1 MRRDDDST
9 ASSGDTEPKEPGRA
23 QAALDVPKRDQAGF
37 DDARTAALLGVA
49 DVASMAFLV
58 VEEAARSAREDL
70 AAIMASV
77 RGIDEQKRAWREA
90 VDALNTAGA
99 RAAEHLSTVDRLTVE
114 ASRAVGEALDGYGE
128 SFSETALEQLDSWAV
143 HSRLESERLQRQ
155 LQDAGF
161 VAERLETLTERSELE
176 SLRLQQVM
184 DRRSKLI
191 ATLSG
196 ILTKEAGSAR
206 AITENLQ

>member
-1 MRRDDDST
+1 VRRDDDPT
-9 ASSGDTEPKEPGRA
+9 ASSEPTEPKGPGRA
-23 QAALDVPKRDQAGF
+23 RAAPKRDHAGS
-37 DDARTAALLGVA
+37 DDAGTAALLGVA

-114 ASRAVGEALDGYGE
+114 ASRAVGGALDGYGE

-143 HSRLESERLQRQ
+143 HSRLESERLQQQ

-184 DRRSKLI
+184 DRRSKLV

-196 ILTKEAGSAR
+196 ILTKEAEAAR
-206 AITENLQ
+206 AITENLK